1 MPLPAIRYMLMLIP
15 SIAGLYLANISSYSV
30 YVVHTLLL
38 IGLAQLRFKRSGHT
52 AGQLLLWGE
61 IGYSGWLALTYGGLF
76 YILPFST
83 LVSVYAERGRQG
95 LVLIASALFIL
106 LNVSVLTLPASTRIA
121 VCLAFAALA
130 AVLHLLRTASS
141 ETSKAETYND
151 ELRRKHYELEE
162 ARNRIADY
170 AAKVEHLAQ
179 TEERNRI
186 ARDIHDELG
195 HRLVRLKMMMDAACA
210 VIPTRPEKG
219 FELVVEVRDQLA
231 DSMDILRKTVRNMK
245 PGEAKRPYSLAALI
259 EELGKTNGI
268 ELSFDTEG
276 MPYPLY
282 PSEEIVLYRNA
293 QEAVTNAIRHGGADR
308 FRIAIRYG
316 PQQVTMTVANNGT
329 VPASISSKGLGLSGM
344 EERIKLLG
352 GSLEIGLEPEF
363 AVTTVIPRSHRAEPL
378 AADKE

>member
-1 MPLPAIRYMLMLIP
+1 MF
-15 SIAGLYLANISSYSV
+15 V
-30 YVVHTLLL
+30 
-38 IGLAQLRFKRSGHT
+38 
-52 AGQLLLWGE
+52 
-61 IGYSGWLALTYGGLF
+61 
-76 YILPFST
+76 
-83 LVSVYAERGRQG
+83 
-95 LVLIASALFIL
+95 L
-106 LNVSVLTLPASTRIA
+106 LNLSLLSSPASTRIA
-121 VCLAFAALA
+121 LGLAFAAFA
-130 AVLHLLRTASS
+130 VVLHLLRTASFGMN
-141 ETSKAETYND
+141 KAETFND

-210 VIPTRPEKG
+210 VIPARPEKG

-231 DSMDILRKTVRNMK
+231 DSMNILRNTVRNMK
-245 PGEAKRPYSLAALI
+245 PDEANRPYSLAALI
-259 EELGKTNGI
+259 EELGNTNGI

-293 QEAVTNAIRHGGADR
+293 QEAVTNAIRHGSADR
-308 FRIAIRYG
+308 FRIGIRYE
-316 PQQVTMTVANNGT
+316 QRTVTMTVSNNGA
-329 VPASISSKGLGLSGM
+329 VPATISHKGLGLSGM

-352 GSLEIGLEPEF
+352 GSLEIGLAPEF
-363 AVTTVIPRSHRAEPL
+363 TVTTVIPRSQRTNSPL
-378 AADKE
+378 QKE